1 MKKLL
6 ITAAALIF
14 VITGIAFAKDYEV
27 RQKADNLDVE
37 VRMDKNPP
45 SLGDNNMEIRLK
57 DSAGKAVTNAKV
69 KVEYS
74 MPAMPG
80 MPPMNYKTNT
90 ALKGDT
96 YSAIID
102 FSMKGPWDVI
112 VKITS
117 DGKTSKVK
125 FNVDVN

>member
-6 ITAAALIF
+6 ITAVALVF
-14 VITGIAFAKDYEV
+14 VITGIAFAKEYEV
-27 RQKADNLDVE
+27 RQKVDNLDIE

-45 SLGDNNMEIRLK
+45 ALGDNNMEIRLK
-57 DSAGKAVTNAKV
+57 DNAGKSVTDAKV

-80 MPPMNYKTNT
+80 MPAMNYK
-90 ALKGDT
+90 ADSVLKDNSYNAT
-96 YSAIID
+96 ID
-102 FSMKGPWDVI
+102 FSMKGPWDVT
-112 VKITS
+112 VKITR

-125 FNVDVN
+125 FNIDVN